1 MRILGIETSCDETAA
16 AIVENGTKVRSSVVS
31 SSLLLH
37 RTYGG
42 IIPEIAFRKQLETIT
57 PVVEEALAEAATP
70 TRSIDAIAV
79 TTEPGLLGSLF
90 VGISF
95 ARALSL
101 SLGKPLIEINHLH
114 SHIYAAFLDKKNPL
128 RFPCVGLVVSGGHTS
143 LYYLKDMRTIS
154 LLGSTLDDAC
164 GEAFDKVAKILGL
177 GYPGGPLIEKA
188 ARQGNASLRR
198 FTCSRTDKPLD
209 FSFSGI
215 KTAVLYEVRRHT
227 QKNMSRT
234 QVNDLCASF
243 QDACLNTLVDKSVL
257 ACTIKKVRT
266 LVVGGGVAANQAL
279 RVKFAQAAAA
289 ARIDV
294 FFPEVRNCMDNAAM
308 VAGLGYHCAQ
318 RRQQR

>member
-128 RFPCVGLVVSGGHTS
+128 RFP
-143 LYYLKDMRTIS
+143 DR
-154 LLGSTLDDAC
+154 
-164 GEAFDKVAKILGL
+164 
-177 GYPGGPLIEKA
+177 
-188 ARQGNASLRR
+188 
-198 FTCSRTDKPLD
+198 
-209 FSFSGI
+209 
-215 KTAVLYEVRRHT
+215 
-227 QKNMSRT
+227 
-234 QVNDLCASF
+234 
-243 QDACLNTLVDKSVL
+243 KSV
-257 ACTIKKVRT
+257 V
-266 LVVGGGVAANQAL
+266 
-279 RVKFAQAAAA
+279 
-289 ARIDV
+289 
-294 FFPEVRNCMDNAAM
+294 
-308 VAGLGYHCAQ
+308 
-318 RRQQR
+318 